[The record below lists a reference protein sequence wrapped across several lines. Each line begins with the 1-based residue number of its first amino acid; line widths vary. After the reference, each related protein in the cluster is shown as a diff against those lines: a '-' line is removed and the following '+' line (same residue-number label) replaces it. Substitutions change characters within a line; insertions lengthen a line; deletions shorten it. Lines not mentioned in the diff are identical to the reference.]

1 MVYDK
6 KAEYFERWSFAQEVM
21 VSWNVTPFF
30 TDHSDCET
38 DDIRLITFLQQLS
51 KP

>member
-21 VSWNVTPFF
+21 VSWQVKPFF
-30 TDHSDCET
+30 TDYSET
-38 DDIRLITFLQQLS
+38 DDNRLITFPQ
-51 KP
+51 